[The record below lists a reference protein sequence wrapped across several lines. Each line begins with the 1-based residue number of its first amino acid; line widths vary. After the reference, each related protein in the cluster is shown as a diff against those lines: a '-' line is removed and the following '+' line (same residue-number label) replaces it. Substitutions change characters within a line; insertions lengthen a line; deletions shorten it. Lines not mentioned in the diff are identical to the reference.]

1 VYQLGINLENEKDRI
16 VGKLKETTGNF
27 MDDEELEFKGKL
39 QSMKADIGN
48 KAENIKDTVLEK
60 ANDVID
66 KIKK

>member
-48 KAENIKDTVLEK
+48 KVENIKDTVLEK

>member
-16 VGKLKETTGNF
+16 VGKIKETTGNI

-39 QSMKADIGN
+39 KSMKADIGN